1 MSLWSGMD
9 ATGEALKS
17 EPAAV
22 RIFETSEELAHAAAE
37 ECLRLALQ
45 AVGARGRFS
54 IALAGGS
61 TPKRLYALLASEE
74 QNSFGKRFPWRE
86 THFFWGDERPVP
98 PDHADSNY
106 RMAFETMLSKV
117 PVSPAQ
123 LHRIEGENTDASKA
137 AEDYEQGLLQHFRP
151 NRGVWPQFDLALL
164 GLGPDGHTASL
175 FPDTEVLE
183 EKARLAAAVWVSKF
197 QASRITL
204 AASLLNQAAN
214 ILFLVSGKDKAEA
227 LRAVLHGEFQPRRYP
242 AQLIRPVQGSLSWLA
257 DRDATSLL

>member
-22 RIFETSEELAHAAAE
+22 RIVGTGEELALAAAE
-37 ECLRLALQ
+37 ECVRLALE
-45 AVGARGRFS
+45 AVEARGRFS
-54 IALAGGS
+54 VALAGGS
-61 TPKRLYALLASEE
+61 TPKRLYALLANE
-74 QNSFGKRFPWRE
+74 QESSFRTRFPWGK

-106 RMAFETMLSKV
+106 RMAFEAMLSKV
-117 PVSPAQ
+117 PVSPWQ
-123 LHRIEGENTDASKA
+123 LHRIEGENDDASKA
-137 AEDYEQGLLQHFRP
+137 AEVYEQDLLQHFRP
-151 NRGVWPQFDLALL
+151 NRGAWPQFDLALL

-175 FPDTEVLE
+175 FPYTDVLD
-183 EKARLAAAVWVSKF
+183 EKARLAAAVWVPRF

-204 AASLLNQAAN
+204 TAPLLNHAAN

-227 LRAVLHGEFQPRRYP
+227 LQAVLHGEFQPRRYP
-242 AQLIRPVQGSLSWLA
+242 AQLIRPVQGSLQWLA